1 MYGHQF
7 YLASLSERVEYLN
20 NELKKRK
27 YDSLEVLA
35 EDIFIDIEDLKEELK
50 KGGYFYVPDL
60 NRFVQIEMGQ
70 AGSEPSHFLLL
81 RKTCLFYNFFG

>member
-7 YLASLSERVEYLN
+7 YLASLSKRVEYLN
-20 NELKKRK
+20 NELKPGQ
-27 YDSLEVLA
+27 YESLEALA
-35 EDIFIDIEDLKEELK
+35 EDKLIDIEDLKEELK

-70 AGSEPSHFLLL
+70 AG
-81 RKTCLFYNFFG
+81 